1 MDATRTDD
9 LREHLVTSRLAGEV
23 DTLPGHVLAN
33 CRKLVNGDPN
43 YTFGLSDWHD
53 ASLDEVHDAVVR
65 LCGEDVIA
73 DPEADVGWID
83 PDHCLE
89 AIALH
94 RERLAQLARSGGR
107 VLFATGHP
115 TGLLMH
121 YATIARTLGEAGCEV
136 LRPLDDHSLGT
147 EEERVTRVRFVGGV
161 ACAASGADLLH
172 THRPDIME
180 LLLEALGAHERL
192 PDLVLGDH
200 GMAGAAI
207 EHGIATLSIAD
218 NNDPA
223 LPLAQ
228 ARGRT
233 DAVLAI
239 DDNVAP
245 RLFEPVTA
253 AMLDGLR

>member
-1 MDATRTDD
+1 MEPHD
-9 LREHLVTSRLAGEV
+9 LRQHLVDTGLAGHV
-23 DTLPGHVLAN
+23 RTSPGHVLAN
-33 CRKLVNGDPN
+33 CHKLVNGDPN
-43 YTFGLSDWHD
+43 YTFGLADWRD
-53 ASLDEVHDAVVR
+53 AELDEVHEAVVR
-65 LCGEDVIA
+65 LCGDAVIA
-73 DPEADVGWID
+73 DPQAEQGWID
-83 PDHCLE
+83 PDRCLE
-89 AIALH
+89 GIEIH
-94 RERLAQLARSGGR
+94 REALDRLSRDGGR
-107 VLFATGHP
+107 VLLATGHP

-121 YATIARTLGEAGCEV
+121 YATIARALAGAGCEV
-136 LRPLDDHSLGT
+136 LTPLDDHMLGT

-172 THRPDIME
+172 THRPEIME
-180 LLLEALGAHERL
+180 LLLEALEADGRM
-192 PDLVLGDH
+192 PDVVLGDH

-207 EHGIATLSIAD
+207 ERGLQTLSIAD

-239 DDNVAP
+239 DDNLAP

-253 AMLDGLR
+253 AMLDGLG